1 MAATTRYYP
10 IIAAVCILLPGCY
23 GTHLTG
29 PEPQP
34 ADSLVHES
42 SHQKTDPLLD
52 HFVARVPYRFA
63 DTATEARAMT
73 HVAVGRAKA
82 RTGKELCGRTWLVTG
97 PASGTTG
104 PRLTNTAGEPAWYY
118 RISHQPGLAGCGTA
132 SREDL
137 YEALEGMLPAWITLR
152 RAAVARPHTGSI
164 TLYDATR

>member
-1 MAATTRYYP
+1 MTTGTRYYA
-10 IIAAVCILLPGCY
+10 IIAAVCTLLPGCS
-23 GTHLTG
+23 GTHLAG
-29 PEPQP
+29 PGPQP
-34 ADSLVHES
+34 AGSLMRES
-42 SHQKTDPLLD
+42 PDQGSDPVLD
-52 HFVARVPYRFA
+52 HFIARVPYHLA

-73 HVAVGRAKA
+73 HIAIGRAKA
-82 RTGKELCGRTWLVTG
+82 RTGNALCGRAWLVTG

-104 PRLTNTAGEPAWYY
+104 PRLANAAGGPAWYY
-118 RISHQPGLAGCGTA
+118 RVSHQPGLAGCGTA